1 MLPSLINGISN
12 ITPLHSNNQVKAKKT
27 PIKAQQSFKTELNQ
41 ALNKTNEL
49 QKDGQLTLEKL
60 IQGENVDLH
69 QVMIAQQKALI
80 SLQTTVEVR
89 NKVIESYQEIMR
101 MQV

>member
-1 MLPSLINGISN
+1 MPSLINGISN
-12 ITPLHSNNQVKAKKT
+12 ITPLISNNQVKAKMT
-27 PIKAQQSFKTELNQ
+27 PIEAQQSFKTELNQ

-69 QVMIAQQKALI
+69 QVMVAQQKALI

>member
-1 MLPSLINGISN
+1 MPSLINGISN
-12 ITPLHSNNQVKAKKT
+12 ITPLISNNQVKAKMT
-27 PIKAQQSFKTELNQ
+27 PIEAQQSFKTELNQ

-49 QKDGQLTLEKL
+49 QKNGQLTLEKL

-69 QVMIAQQKALI
+69 QVMVAQQKALI